1 MKVLLIIGTRPEA
14 IKMAPLIKRLR
25 DNKNYEVFVCNTG
38 QHKELLNPVLSL
50 FKIVIDYDLETME
63 ANQTLSGLTTKI
75 IIGLN
80 KILIQLKPDFIFI
93 HGDTTTSF
101 VSALTA
107 FYLGIK
113 IIHIEA
119 GLRTF
124 NKYSPFPEEMNRT
137 LTASLADFHF
147 APTLAAKENLKKQ
160 GIINNVFITGNTVID
175 ALFDAVNL
183 INTSEKDISE
193 LKSKIDFN
201 KKIILFTGHRREN
214 FGDGFESIFKALT
227 KITNERSDVLI
238 IYPVHP
244 NPNVQISAFDNFKN
258 NKNVILIDPLNY
270 GTFVWLLKNC
280 YLILTDSGGIQEE
293 APSLGK
299 PVLVLRE
306 LTERPEAVEAGTVI
320 LVGSD
325 SAKIYNL
332 TNKLLDDQKFY
343 KNMSNLINP
352 YGDGKAAERIIE
364 ILSKEFGP
372 LGYQ

>member
-14 IKMAPLIKRLR
+14 IKMAPLIKRLK
-25 DNKNYEVFVCNTG
+25 DNKKYEVFVCNTG

-50 FKIVIDYDLETME
+50 FKIEIDYDLETME
-63 ANQTLSGLTTKI
+63 ANQTLTGLTSKI
-75 IIGLN
+75 ITGLN
-80 KILIQLKPDFIFI
+80 KILIQLKPNFIFV

-101 VSALTA
+101 ASALAA
-107 FYLGIK
+107 FYQGIK

-137 LTASLADFHF
+137 LTGSLADFHF
-147 APTLAAKENLKKQ
+147 APTMSAKENLLKQ
-160 GIINNVFITGNTVID
+160 GIINNVFISGNTVID

-183 INTSEKDISE
+183 IDTSGKDILE

-258 NKNVILIDPLNY
+258 NKNVILINPLNY
-270 GTFVWLLKNC
+270 GAFVWLLKNC

-325 SAKIYNL
+325 SEKIYNL
-332 TNKLLDDQKFY
+332 TNKLLDDQEFY
-343 KNMSNLINP
+343 SKMSDLINP

-364 ILSKEFGP
+364 ILSKE
-372 LGYQ
+372 LK